1 MATSSILEKI
11 TINNPKFIEMYVDH
25 MDAST
30 GMSGLKRLSDAEIE
44 IADKAESRRLSELR
58 RKKRLASE
66 CAMKSKIS

>member
-30 GMSGLKRLSDAEIE
+30 GASELKRRTKTKIV
-44 IADKAESRRLSELR
+44 IADQKECKRLAELR
-58 RKKRLASE
+58 RKNG
-66 CAMKSKIS
+66 ITT

>member
-1 MATSSILEKI
+1 MAISSILEHI
-11 TINNPKFIEMYVDH
+11 TINNPHFMEMYADY

-44 IADKAESRRLSELR
+44 IADKEESRRLSELR